1 LVNFYFDKLFINES
15 IFMIKKLLGIVV
27 LGIFFTNIFILYNPV
42 NAFETRFIY
51 IACINDNKNDAPEFY
66 HIDLQEK
73 KIKSI
78 IKGIDMHNY
87 SISKNED
94 RYLVAEWGGV
104 LRIGFNRYTGELMKS
119 KKVNAKGE
127 VSKDGNWRR
136 EYFSTKWEC
145 KKMKKRF

>member
-1 LVNFYFDKLFINES
+1 
-15 IFMIKKLLGIVV
+15 
-27 LGIFFTNIFILYNPV
+27 
-42 NAFETRFIY
+42 
-51 IACINDNKNDAPEFY
+51 
-66 HIDLQEK
+66 
-73 KIKSI
+73 
-78 IKGIDMHNY
+78 MHNY

-136 EYFSTKWEC
+136 EYFSTKWE
-145 KKMKKRF
+145 